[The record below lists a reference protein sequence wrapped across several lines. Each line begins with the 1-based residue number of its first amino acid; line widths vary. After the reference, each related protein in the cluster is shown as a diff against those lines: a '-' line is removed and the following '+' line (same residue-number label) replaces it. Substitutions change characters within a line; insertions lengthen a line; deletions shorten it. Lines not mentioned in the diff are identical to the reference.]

1 MLNDLKSKETDQQK
15 LKFAVHH
22 KRRHDQEMLEK
33 QNLRDVRKLEV
44 EEIIESAYTRAVE
57 LIKQFNIIP
66 ALKENNIFKMNDL
79 SEFISK
85 QLKTKSK
92 LSDNSKM
99 EEDTD
104 DDSEFELD
112 DDDDDQKEEE
122 DLSGDE
128 ETDGN
133 EKSSDEEDE
142 IDLNNIKTIK
152 TDLRGMRIRNE
163 IPKDQQNCYFKIKIN
178 GTEKFLH
185 KQTDCFLLTNE
196 NSTLS
201 SDRLSRVMQMSKK
214 QI

>member
-22 KRRHDQEMLEK
+22 KHRHDQEMLEK
-33 QNLRDVRKLEV
+33 QNLGDVRKLEV
-44 EEIIESAYTRAVE
+44 EEIIGSVYTRAVE

-66 ALKENNIFKMNDL
+66 ALKKNNIFKMNDV

-85 QLKTKSK
+85 QLKTKSN
-92 LSDNSKM
+92 LSDNSQMK
-99 EEDTD
+99 EDTD
-104 DDSEFELD
+104 DDN
-112 DDDDDQKEEE
+112 DDQKEEE
-122 DLSGDE
+122 HLSGDE
-128 ETDGN
+128 ETDRN

-152 TDLRGMRIRNE
+152 TDLRGMRIRHE
-163 IPKDQQNCYFKIKIN
+163 VPKDQQNCYFKIKIN

-185 KQTDCFLLTNE
+185 KQTACFLLTNE

-201 SDRLSRVMQMSKK
+201 SDRLSRVMQMRKK
-214 QI
+214 

>member
-1 MLNDLKSKETDQQK
+1 KSKETDQQK

-22 KRRHDQEMLEK
+22 KHRHDQEMPEK

-44 EEIIESAYTRAVE
+44 EEIIEGAYTRAVE

-92 LSDNSKM
+92 LSDNSQM

-128 ETDGN
+128 ET
-133 EKSSDEEDE
+133 
-142 IDLNNIKTIK
+142 
-152 TDLRGMRIRNE
+152 
-163 IPKDQQNCYFKIKIN
+163 
-178 GTEKFLH
+178 
-185 KQTDCFLLTNE
+185 
-196 NSTLS
+196 
-201 SDRLSRVMQMSKK
+201 
-214 QI
+214 